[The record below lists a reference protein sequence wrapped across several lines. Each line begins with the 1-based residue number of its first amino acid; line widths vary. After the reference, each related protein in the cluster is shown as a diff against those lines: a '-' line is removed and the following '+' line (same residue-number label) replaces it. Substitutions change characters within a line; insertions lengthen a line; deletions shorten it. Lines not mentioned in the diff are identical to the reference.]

1 MRGAPLT
8 PSPTRAALVR
18 RLLALPLA
26 LPALQT
32 ALPTPPARAAEDTA
46 SLRAAYD
53 GFAGSYDKL
62 DGGAAADALGLSA
75 LRADAVARCGGRVLE
90 VGVGTGLNLPLY
102 DAARCESLVAI
113 DLSDGMLAQAAA
125 AARSPLRGR
134 LALRQMDV
142 ERLDFA
148 DGSFDTVLDTFSL
161 CVFPRPQRAL
171 AEMARVCKPGGR
183 VVLLEHQRSTANAAL
198 GWYQD
203 ATAGAASKLGGKGC
217 VYNQDVAALAASAG
231 LRVASQRSA
240 LLGLVTLLEAVPGG

>member
-1 MRGAPLT
+1 M
-8 PSPTRAALVR
+8 
-18 RLLALPLA
+18 
-26 LPALQT
+26 
-32 ALPTPPARAAEDTA
+32 
-46 SLRAAYD
+46 
-53 GFAGSYDKL
+53 
-62 DGGAAADALGLSA
+62 
-75 LRADAVARCGGRVLE
+75 AVACWKWASAPAS
-90 VGVGTGLNLPLY
+90 TLPLY

-113 DLSDGMLAQAAA
+113 DLSDGMLAEAAAA

-183 VVLLEHQRSTANAAL
+183 VVLLEHQRSSGLL
-198 GWYQD
+198 GAYQD
-203 ATAGAASKLGGKGC
+203 ASAPAAAALGGKGC

>member
-1 MRGAPLT
+1 MQASL
-8 PSPTRAALVR
+8 SVNADVSQRAA
-18 RLLALPLA
+18 
-26 LPALQT
+26 T
-32 ALPTPPARAAEDTA
+32 E
-46 SLRAAYD
+46 
-53 GFAGSYDKL
+53 
-62 DGGAAADALGLSA
+62 ALGLSA

-113 DLSDGMLAQAAA
+113 DLSDGMLAEAAAA

-142 ERLDFA
+142 ERLEFA

-183 VVLLEHQRSTANAAL
+183 VVLLEHQAL
-198 GWYQD
+198 QLVINETTPGGEHVLRVVCA
-203 ATAGAASKLGGKGC
+203 ATAPEAIFRPRL
-217 VYNQDVAALAASAG
+217 ALQHAIKMA
-231 LRVASQRSA
+231 QR
-240 LLGLVTLLEAVPGG
+240 L

>member
-26 LPALQT
+26 LPALRT
-32 ALPTPPARAAEDTA
+32 VLPTPPARAAEDTA

-113 DLSDGMLAQAAA
+113 DLSDGMLAEAASA

-142 ERLDFA
+142 ERLEFA

-183 VVLLEHQRSTANAAL
+183 VVLLEHQRSGGLL
-198 GWYQD
+198 GAYQD
-203 ATAGAASKLGGKGC
+203 ASAPAAAALGGKGC